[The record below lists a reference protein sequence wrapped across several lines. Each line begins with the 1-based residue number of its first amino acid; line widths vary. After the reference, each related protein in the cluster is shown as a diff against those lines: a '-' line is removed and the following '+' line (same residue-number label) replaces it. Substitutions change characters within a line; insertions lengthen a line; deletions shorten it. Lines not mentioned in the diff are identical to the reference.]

1 VKAKKKTKKKTTT
14 TKTTNAMLSPEIR
27 RKIRSIEIRTSRLV
41 SDVLAGQYRSAF
53 KGRGMEFEEVRP
65 YLVGDDVRA
74 IDWNVSARVGS
85 PHIKLFREE
94 RELTVLLAVDLSG
107 SLSFGTRG
115 ELKREL
121 VAEVA
126 ATLAFSAIRSN
137 DRVGMLLFTDRTEA
151 FVPPRKGP
159 RHVLR
164 IVRDL
169 LAFRPEGRGTDIAR
183 ALDEVA
189 RSLSKRSVV
198 CVVSDFLESDPEK
211 GAAGERGDGTSARS
225 APEAP
230 RSAHESPRSATES
243 WHRALA
249 RLRRRHDV
257 IPIVVGDVREREIPN
272 VGIVEFEDLETG
284 ARRRFDTSSRWVR
297 EGWGDV
303 AAERAATRDRH
314 FRRARIEPL
323 VLETG
328 EDPIPPLRAYFTRRE
343 ALRSGRRGT

>member
-1 VKAKKKTKKKTTT
+1 
-14 TKTTNAMLSPEIR
+14 MLSPEIR

-74 IDWNVSARVGS
+74 IDWNVSARVGV

-107 SLSFGTRG
+107 SLSFGTRR

-151 FVPPRKGP
+151 FVPPKKGP

-169 LAFRPEGRGTDIAR
+169 LAFEPQGRGTNIAR

-198 CVVSDFLESDPEK
+198 CVVSDFLEAP
-211 GAAGERGDGTSARS
+211 APVQHTSNASPPTAPAR
-225 APEAP
+225 
-230 RSAHESPRSATES
+230 ES
-243 WHRALA
+243 WEHALA

-257 IPIVVGDVREREIPN
+257 IPIVVGDVRERELPN
-272 VGIVEFEDLETG
+272 VGIIELEDLETR
-284 ARRRFDTSSRWVR
+284 ARRFFDTSSRWVR
-297 EGWGDV
+297 EGWSEV
-303 AAERAATRDRH
+303 AAERAEARDRH

-343 ALRSGRRGT
+343 AMRSGRRGA

>member
-1 VKAKKKTKKKTTT
+1 
-14 TKTTNAMLSPEIR
+14 MLSPEIR
-27 RKIRSIEIRTSRLV
+27 RKIRSIEIRSSRLV

-107 SLSFGTRG
+107 SLAFGTRG

-151 FVPPRKGP
+151 YVPPRKGP

-183 ALDEVA
+183 ALDEAA

-198 CVVSDFLESDPEK
+198 CVVSDFLDFP
-211 GAAGERGDGTSARS
+211 AAGDARRAAATDEGETSPSRE
-225 APEAP
+225 PWD
-230 RSAHESPRSATES
+230 H
-243 WHRALA
+243 ALA

-257 IPIVVGDVREREIPN
+257 IPIVVGDIRERELPN
-272 VGIVEFEDLETG
+272 VGIVELEDLETG
-284 ARRRFDTSSRWVR
+284 ALRRFDTSSRWVR
-297 EGWGDV
+297 EGWSEV
-303 AAERAATRDRH
+303 AAERAASRERR

>member
-1 VKAKKKTKKKTTT
+1 
-14 TKTTNAMLSPEIR
+14 MLSPEIR

-74 IDWNVSARVGS
+74 IDWNVSARVGV

-107 SLSFGTRG
+107 SLSFGTRR

-151 FVPPRKGP
+151 FVPPKKGP

-169 LAFRPEGRGTDIAR
+169 LAFEPQGRGTNIAR

-198 CVVSDFLESDPEK
+198 CVVSDFLEAPASVQH
-211 GAAGERGDGTSARS
+211 TSNASPTTAPAR
-225 APEAP
+225 
-230 RSAHESPRSATES
+230 ES
-243 WHRALA
+243 WEHALA

-257 IPIVVGDVREREIPN
+257 IPIVVGDVRERELPN
-272 VGIVEFEDLETG
+272 VGIIELEDLETR
-284 ARRRFDTSSRWVR
+284 ARRFFDTSSRWVR
-297 EGWGDV
+297 EGWSEV
-303 AAERAATRDRH
+303 AAERAEARDRH

-343 ALRSGRRGT
+343 AMRSGRRGA

>member
-1 VKAKKKTKKKTTT
+1 
-14 TKTTNAMLSPEIR
+14 MLSPEIR

-107 SLSFGTRG
+107 SLAFGTRG
-115 ELKREL
+115 TLKREL

-151 FVPPRKGP
+151 YVPPRKGP

-169 LAFRPEGRGTDIAR
+169 LAFRPEGRGTNIAR
-183 ALDEVA
+183 ALEEAA

-198 CVVSDFLESDPEK
+198 CVVSDFLDFP
-211 GAAGERGDGTSARS
+211 AAGDARRAAATDEGETSPSRE
-225 APEAP
+225 P
-230 RSAHESPRSATES
+230 
-243 WHRALA
+243 WDQALA

-257 IPIVVGDVREREIPN
+257 IPIVVGDIRERELPN
-272 VGIVEFEDLETG
+272 VGIVELEDLETG
-284 ARRRFDTSSRWVR
+284 ALRRFDTSSRWVR
-297 EGWGDV
+297 EGWSEV
-303 AAERAATRDRH
+303 AAERAASRDRR

>member
-1 VKAKKKTKKKTTT
+1 
-14 TKTTNAMLSPEIR
+14 MLSPEIR

-107 SLSFGTRG
+107 SLAFGTRG
-115 ELKREL
+115 TLKREL

-151 FVPPRKGP
+151 YVPPRKGP

-183 ALDEVA
+183 ALDEAA

-198 CVVSDFLESDPEK
+198 CVVSDFLEFP
-211 GAAGERGDGTSARS
+211 AAGGAR
-225 APEAP
+225 
-230 RSAHESPRSATES
+230 RSNAIDEGGMQPSHGPWEQ
-243 WHRALA
+243 ALA

-257 IPIVVGDVREREIPN
+257 IPIVVGDVRERELPN
-272 VGIVEFEDLETG
+272 VGIVELEDLETG
-284 ARRRFDTSSRWVR
+284 ALRRFDTSSRWVR
-297 EGWGDV
+297 EGWSEV
-303 AAERAATRDRH
+303 AAERAASRDRR
-314 FRRARIEPL
+314 FRRVRIEPL